1 MRKHPIRL
9 LALAG
14 AAAVLP
20 AAFAAT
26 ASAQQNSLERSVGVL
41 TRSVGTLNAIE
52 AANQASCSDHPPSV
66 GFPSGVGSRPNPF
79 ARVNLFPS
87 IPMIPLEP
95 NVPTATFNVRRPTS
109 FSEGTIV
116 RIPSTPVTAPT
127 RFMVQCPFT
136 MTDAT
141 NVATQVVTNRQPS
154 SGGVKFLDTTSQI
167 ELGVVGPFHFLLTC
181 NAGGV
186 NQASFDVFST
196 QPGASLDGQLVPG
209 ANAPVNILRVNDQQQ
224 NQPGTVN
231 PNPGGGFNQS
241 LSASDSTELAPD
253 GTEADITYN
262 VGVHGPGGH
271 LCFGGFTG
279 QRAP

>member
-1 MRKHPIRL
+1 MSKYRIRS
-9 LALAG
+9 LAVAC
-14 AAAVLP
+14 AAV
-20 AAFAAT
+20 AMSSAFAAS
-26 ASAQQNSLERSVGVL
+26 ASAQQNSLQRSVGVL
-41 TRSVGTLNAIE
+41 TRSVGTLSAI
-52 AANQASCSDHPPSV
+52 AATNSASCSERPPSV

-79 ARVNLFPS
+79 ARVNLFPT
-87 IPMIPLEP
+87 IPSIPLEP
-95 NVPTATFNVRRPTS
+95 NVPTANFNVRRPTS

-141 NVATQVVTNRQPS
+141 NIATQVVTNRQPS

-167 ELGVVGPFHFLLTC
+167 ELGAVGPFHFLLTC
-181 NAGGV
+181 NGGGV

-209 ANAPVNILRVNDQQQ
+209 ANAPVNILRVNDQTQ

-231 PNPGGGFNQS
+231 PNPQGGFNQS

-253 GTEADITYN
+253 GTEVDITYN

-279 QRAP
+279 QKAP